1 MMWYRE
7 SGKVKYYFFNGES
20 KPLKDHLQDIFPN
33 ANSVDIFYMADRVR
47 KLAINDDDVSNI
59 LYEAAV
65 GHLFPRYE
73 NKR

>member
-1 MMWYRE
+1 MWYRE

-20 KPLKDHLQDIFPN
+20 KPLKEHLQDIFPG
-33 ANSVDIFYMADRVR
+33 ANSVDIYYLADRVR
-47 KLAINDDDVSNI
+47 KMAMNDEDVSRV

-73 NKR
+73 GKR

>member
-1 MMWYRE
+1 MWYRK

-20 KPLKDHLQDIFPN
+20 KPLKDHLQDIFPY
-33 ANSVDIFYMADRVR
+33 ANSVDIFYLADRVR
-47 KLAINDDDVSNI
+47 KMALNDDDVSRV

-73 NKR
+73 DKR

>member
-1 MMWYRE
+1 MWYRE

>member
-1 MMWYRE
+1 MWYRE

-20 KPLKDHLQDIFPN
+20 KPLKEHLQDIFPG
-33 ANSVDIFYMADRVR
+33 ANSVDIYYMADRVR
-47 KLAINDDDVSNI
+47 KIAMNDEDVSRV